1 MQSQTLAATF
11 SSLHLENS
19 THRLNGISFIQN
31 LPETPGFPGLL
42 SIELERME
50 SLKGLNELRGSSLTS
65 TALRF
70 SSKTNSLIMPWI
82 SVGVCFSTSGE
93 HDPKKPDGLSVPIK
107 AGFDLQF
114 TERLGSSVSLG
125 SHIGNLSGF
134 ESPENT
140 AINKTRRTDAF
151 IAVLQVGLAFKII
164 KTVTKN
170 RAKDTY
176 YEEEDGFTTPP
187 ISPVLFVNTRGAVV
201 TESEW
206 NSIFPTLGDPDN
218 YVIDHAIIISEYAK
232 ADYTKIKQASEDKI
246 EMYKTESVER
256 VNASILYHM
265 IHGSKPDKK

>member
-1 MQSQTLAATF
+1 MESMQ
-11 SSLHLENS
+11 
-19 THRLNGISFIQN
+19 
-31 LPETPGFPGLL
+31 
-42 SIELERME
+42 
-50 SLKGLNELRGSSLTS
+50 SLKGLNGPSRSSMTS
-65 TALRF
+65 TSLRF

-82 SVGVCFSTSGE
+82 SAGVCFSTNGE
-93 HDPKKPDGLSVPIK
+93 NDPKNPGGLSVPIK

-114 TERLGSSVSLG
+114 TERLGSSISLG

-170 RAKDTY
+170 RAQDTY

-187 ISPVLFVNTRGAVV
+187 ISPVIFVNTRGAVV

-206 NSIFPTLGDPDN
+206 NNIFPTLGDPDN

>member
-1 MQSQTLAATF
+1 
-11 SSLHLENS
+11 
-19 THRLNGISFIQN
+19 
-31 LPETPGFPGLL
+31 
-42 SIELERME
+42 ME
-50 SLKGLNELRGSSLTS
+50 SLESMKGLNGPSRASMTS
-65 TALRF
+65 TSMRF

-82 SVGVCFSTSGE
+82 SAGVCFSTSGE
-93 HDPKKPDGLSVPIK
+93 NDPKKPGGLTVPIK

-114 TERLGSSVSLG
+114 TERLGSSISLS

-140 AINKTRRTDAF
+140 VLNKTRRTDAF

-206 NSIFPTLGDPDN
+206 NNIFPTLGDPDN
-218 YVIDHAIIISEYAK
+218 YVIDHAIIISEYSK